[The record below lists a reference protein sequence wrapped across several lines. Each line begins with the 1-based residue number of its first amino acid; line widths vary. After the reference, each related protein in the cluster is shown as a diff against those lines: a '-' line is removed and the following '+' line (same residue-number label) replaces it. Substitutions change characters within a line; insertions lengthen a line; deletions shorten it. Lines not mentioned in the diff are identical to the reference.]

1 MDDFSC
7 YKVGRQL
14 MPEIDT
20 LLKKR
25 FRILQAIQVAG
36 PLGRRTLADFL
47 QVTEREVRN
56 ETTLLHEQQLIEIGQ
71 KGMICTQLGYEVLEQ
86 LKPLYYELSGL
97 SQKEQQLAEKFGIK
111 KVIIIPGSF
120 RNEAS
125 RILLGK
131 EASKLLTSLVEEGSK
146 IAVTGG
152 SSVAAITPYLQPVD
166 SLPTVK
172 FIAARGGLGEEMSLQ
187 ANILV
192 SQFAQ
197 ACQASYKTLF
207 MPEFL
212 SEQAY
217 VAMKAEPSVQEII
230 RLYEQVDIVLHGIG
244 TAEEMAK
251 KRGSSDADKALLK
264 EKGAVGE
271 AFGYYFDADGQ
282 IVHQIRTI
290 CIQPEH
296 VKQSRYVLAIAGG
309 EEKVKAIGAYFKNA
323 AKQTIFITDEEA
335 ANGML

>member
-1 MDDFSC
+1 MDNFSC
-7 YKVGRQL
+7 YKAGRQL
-14 MPEIDT
+14 IPEIDL

-25 FRILQAIQVAG
+25 FRILQAIQAAG

-56 ETTLLHEQQLIEIGQ
+56 ETALLHEQQLIEIGQ
-71 KGMICTQLGYEVLEQ
+71 KGMICTHLGYEILEQ

-97 SQKEQQLAEKFGIK
+97 SQKEQQLAGKFGIER
-111 KVIIIPGSF
+111 VIIIPGSF

-131 EASKLLTSLVEEGSK
+131 EASKLLAGLVKEGSK

-152 SSVAAITPYLQPVD
+152 SSVAAMAPYLQP
-166 SLPTVK
+166 LPTVK

-187 ANILV
+187 ANVLV
-192 SQFAQ
+192 AQFAQ

-217 VAMKAEPSVQEII
+217 VAMKAEPGVQEII
-230 RLYEQVDIVLHGIG
+230 RLYEEVDIVLHGIG
-244 TAEEMAK
+244 TAEQMAI
-251 KRGSSDADKALLK
+251 KRGSSEAEKTLLK

-271 AFGYYFDADGQ
+271 AFGYYFDADGH
-282 IVHQIRTI
+282 IIHQIRTI

-296 VKQSRYVLAIAGG
+296 VKQSRYIMAIAGG
-309 EEKVKAIGAYFKNA
+309 EEKAEAIEAYFKNA
-323 AKQTIFITDEEA
+323 ARQTIFITDEAA
-335 ANGML
+335 ANKML

>member
-1 MDDFSC
+1 MDERSF
-7 YKVGRQL
+7 YEAGRQL
-14 MPEIDT
+14 IPEIDV
-20 LLKKR
+20 LLKRR

-47 QVTEREVRN
+47 QATEREVRK

-71 KGMICTQLGYEVLEQ
+71 KGMICTQVGYQVLEQ
-86 LKPLYYELSGL
+86 LKPLYYEFSGL
-97 SQKEQQLAEKFGIK
+97 WQKERELAEKFGIER
-111 KVIIIPGSF
+111 VVIIPGSF
-120 RNEAS
+120 QSEAS

-131 EASKLLTSLVEEGSK
+131 ESSRLLAGLVEEGSK

-152 SSVAAITPYLQPVD
+152 SSVAAIAPYLQPVHH
-166 SLPTVK
+166 LPSAT
-172 FIAARGGLGEEMSLQ
+172 FIAARSGMGQEMSQQ

-197 ACQASYKTLF
+197 ACHASYKTLF
-207 MPEFL
+207 LPEFL

-217 VAMKAEPSVQEII
+217 VAMKAEPSVQDII

-244 TAEEMAK
+244 TAQAMAE
-251 KRGSSDADKALLK
+251 KRGSSEEEKALLK

-271 AFGYYFDADGQ
+271 AFGYYFDGEGT

-296 VKQSRYVLAIAGG
+296 VKQSRHVLAIAGG
-309 EEKVKAIGAYFKNA
+309 VEKVEAIKAYFKNA
-323 AKQTIFITDEEA
+323 ARQTIFITDEAA
-335 ANGML
+335 ANEML

>member
-7 YKVGRQL
+7 YKAGRQL
-14 MPEIDT
+14 IPEIDV

-25 FRILQAIQVAG
+25 FRILQAIHVAG
-36 PLGRRTLADFL
+36 PLGRRTLAEFL
-47 QVTEREVRN
+47 HATEREVRN
-56 ETTLLHEQQLIEIGQ
+56 ETALLHEQQLIEIGQ

-97 SQKEQQLAEKFGIK
+97 SQKEQQLAERFGIQ

-120 RNEAS
+120 QNEAS

-131 EASKLLTSLVEEGSK
+131 EASKLLTQLVTEGSK

-152 SSVAAITPYLQPVD
+152 STVAAIAPYLQPVD
-166 SLPTVK
+166 SLPTAK
-172 FIAARGGLGEEMSLQ
+172 FIAARGGMGEEMSLQ

-192 SQFAQ
+192 AQFAQ
-197 ACQASYKTLF
+197 ACHASYKTLF
-207 MPEFL
+207 LPEFL

-230 RLYEQVDIVLHGIG
+230 QLYEEVDIVLHGIG
-244 TAEEMAK
+244 TAQAMAE
-251 KRGSSDADKALLK
+251 KRGSSEADKALLK

-271 AFGYYFDADGQ
+271 AFGYYFDKEGH

-296 VKQSRYVLAIAGG
+296 VKESRYILAIAGG
-309 EEKVKAIGAYFKNA
+309 KEKAQAIEAYFKNA
-323 AKQTIFITDEEA
+323 ARQTIFITDEAA
-335 ANGML
+335 ANEVL